1 MDNIGKDCRV
11 KIPTAAYEFMRQEN
25 ARRKTQDVRLMPITL
40 IVEAIL
46 AAGLRAGGWEEIAL
60 EKAAAFKP
68 LGKRA
73 RQPKKKK

>member
-1 MDNIGKDCRV
+1 MDTTGKDCRV
-11 KIPTAAYEFMRQEN
+11 QVPTAAYEFMRQQN
-25 ARRKTQDVRLMPITL
+25 DLRKTQDVRLMPITM

-46 AAGLRAGGWEEIAL
+46 VAGLQAGGWQEIAL
-60 EKAAAFKP
+60 EKAASLRP